1 MKFEGLRLVNINKA
15 LWLFAIILI
24 FISTNCDK
32 RKPKYTQVAGET
44 YDAAPIK
51 AIELKGEYLVFIF
64 MSPECPLSE
73 NYSKTIKELSAEYAD
88 KNVRFY
94 IVFPGVFYPR
104 PQIEVFIEKYL
115 LPTEMVI
122 YDPDHLFKEYFSATI
137 TPEAFLT
144 DVTGTILYHGAIDNW
159 AITLGKQRQVITE
172 HYVIDAVD
180 SALKNEKIKTK
191 KTRAVGCIIE

>member
-1 MKFEGLRLVNINKA
+1 MISKSIEITRYKSIIWSTVLLLSIM
-15 LWLFAIILI
+15 FA
-24 FISTNCDK
+24 NCDK

-44 YDAAPIK
+44 FEAAPIK
-51 AIELKGEYLVFIF
+51 AINLNGEYLVFIF

-73 NYSKTIKELSAEYAD
+73 NYSKTINELSLKYAD

-94 IVFPGVFYPR
+94 IVFPGIFYPR
-104 PQIEVFIEKYL
+104 PQIEVFLEKYRL
-115 LPTEMVI
+115 STEMVI
-122 YDPDHLFKEYFSATI
+122 YDPEHLFKEYFSATI

-144 DVTGTILYHGAIDNW
+144 DVTGTILYRGAIDNW

-172 HYVIDAVD
+172 HYLIDAVE
-180 SALKNEKIKTK
+180 SELNNEKIKTK

>member
-1 MKFEGLRLVNINKA
+1 MKFGNLRLANINKA
-15 LWLFAIILI
+15 SRFIAVILLLI
-24 FISTNCDK
+24 FTNCDK

-44 YDAAPIK
+44 FESIPIK
-51 AIELKGEYLVFIF
+51 AIDLKGEYLVLIF

-73 NYSKTIKELSAEYAD
+73 NYSKTIKNLSIEFAD

-94 IVFPGVFYPR
+94 IVFPGIFYPR
-104 PQIEVFIEKYL
+104 PQIEEFLKKYH
-115 LPTEMVI
+115 LPTDMVI
-122 YDPDHLFKEYFSATI
+122 YDPDHLFKDYFSATI

-144 DVTGTILYHGAIDNW
+144 DVTGTILYRGAIDNW

-172 HYVIDAVD
+172 HYLIDAIESVVI
-180 SALKNEKIKTK
+180 NENIKTK

>member
-1 MKFEGLRLVNINKA
+1 MKFGDLRLVNIFKA
-15 LWLFAIILI
+15 SWLFAIILI
-24 FISTNCDK
+24 FLFTDCDK
-32 RKPKYTQVAGET
+32 RKPKYTQITGET
-44 YDAAPIK
+44 YQATPIK

-73 NYSKTIKELSAEYAD
+73 NYSKTINELSIDYAAI
-88 KNVRFY
+88 NVRFY
-94 IVFPGVFYPR
+94 IVFPGIFYPR
-104 PQIEVFIEKYL
+104 PQIEVFIKKYH

-144 DVTGTILYHGAIDNW
+144 DVTGTILYQGAIDNW

-172 HYVIDAVD
+172 HYVVDAIE
-180 SALKNEKIKTK
+180 SAVKNEKIKTK

>member
-1 MKFEGLRLVNINKA
+1 MKFENLRLVKFKRSS
-15 LWLFAIILI
+15 WFFAILLILI
-24 FISTNCDK
+24 LTNCDK

-44 YDAAPIK
+44 FEAAPIK
-51 AIELKGEYLVFIF
+51 AVDLIGEYLVFIF

-73 NYSKTIKELSAEYAD
+73 NYSKTINELSTEYVD

-94 IVFPGVFYPR
+94 IVFPGIFYPR
-104 PQIEVFIEKYL
+104 PQIEVFIEKYH

-122 YDPDHLFKEYFSATI
+122 YDPDHLFKDYFSATI

-144 DVTGTILYHGAIDNW
+144 DVTGTILYKGGIDNW

-172 HYVIDAVD
+172 YYVVDAVE
-180 SALKNEKIKTK
+180 SALKNESIKTK

>member
-1 MKFEGLRLVNINKA
+1 MQLSEGTRL
-15 LWLFAIILI
+15 LWVSAFFLVVV
-24 FISTNCDK
+24 ISCCDK

-44 YDAAPIK
+44 FEAVPIK
-51 AIELKGEYLVFIF
+51 AIELKGDYLVFIF

-73 NYSKTIKELSAEYAD
+73 NYSKTINELSAEYAD
-88 KNVRFY
+88 ENVRFY

-104 PQIEVFIEKYL
+104 PQIEVFIDKYQ

-122 YDPDHLFKEYFSATI
+122 YDPNHLFKDYFTATI

-144 DVTGTILYHGAIDNW
+144 DVAGTIYYQGAIDNW

-172 HYVIDAVD
+172 HYVIDAVE
-180 SALKNEKIKTK
+180 SALNNENISIK